1 MMKPLIILKTGDSF
15 DDVIEHR
22 GNFEQ
27 LFAAALNAPATLPI
41 DVVDAR
47 DVDALPDP
55 GSLGGAVITG
65 SHAMVTDREVWSEA
79 LKPWLRQA
87 LAVDLPLLGV
97 CYGHQLM
104 ADALGGQAGYHPA
117 GRECGSFAIQ
127 LDAAA
132 SDDPLFAEL
141 PPIFPAHLT
150 HSQTVLKAPAG
161 ATVLA
166 RNAHDPHQA
175 LRYGPRQW
183 SVQFHPEFDVNVMQ
197 RYLDHQREPLQQQGA
212 DPEAL
217 YAGICPTP
225 QASSLLSRFARLLG
239 ESSNAA

>member
-27 LFAAALNAPATLPI
+27 LFAIALNAPATLPI
-41 DVVDAR
+41 NVVDAR
-47 DVDALPDP
+47 RADTLPAP
-55 GSLGGAVITG
+55 ESLRGAVITG

-104 ADALGGQAGYHPA
+104 ADALGGEAGYHPA
-117 GRECGSFAIQ
+117 GRECGSFSIQ

-141 PPIFPAHLT
+141 PPAFPAHLT

-183 SVQFHPEFDVNVMQ
+183 SVQFHPEFDVEVMR
-197 RYLDHQREPLQQQGA
+197 RYLDHQREPLLQQGA

-217 YAGICPTP
+217 YAGIHPTP
-225 QASSLLSRFARLLG
+225 DARSLLARFAQLVSR
-239 ESSNAA
+239 